1 MQQRTAPE
9 LNSDMLAFS
18 NGGGEE
24 GLVKKKSRFGKV
36 SMFFG
41 ISKLQQPWQPQTA
54 LYYWAS
60 HRTAPSKWRKG
71 TPSEKPLTKAK
82 DMQNK
87 QNNQDRER
95 RPADSLA
102 LFSPLLLQAPQTM

>member
-1 MQQRTAPE
+1 
-9 LNSDMLAFS
+9 
-18 NGGGEE
+18 
-24 GLVKKKSRFGKV
+24 
-36 SMFFG
+36 MFFG

-54 LYYWAS
+54 LYRRAS

-87 QNNQDRER
+87 QNNHGREKASR
-95 RPADSLA
+95 QSGSVP
-102 LFSPLLLQAPQTM
+102 PLPRQAPQTM

>member
-1 MQQRTAPE
+1 
-9 LNSDMLAFS
+9 
-18 NGGGEE
+18 
-24 GLVKKKSRFGKV
+24 
-36 SMFFG
+36 MFFG

-87 QNNQDRER
+87 QNNHDRER

-102 LFSPLLLQAPQTM
+102 LFLLLLNFSDLQFAHLQNGDTAFISIDCMKLLT